1 MDDSSLYCTE
11 TPLKMGVL
19 TLSLASDFQETNSYM
34 GSQQQENQVA
44 ILLWRHN
51 LLNLLQLNQTPAM
64 REVAQQLNFE
74 PPKLSN
80 STMTN
85 PFGSITSA
93 LQINER
99 YMGFQQQFGNSPLAA
114 SKDQQFGNSPL
125 AISQFP
131 SFDSQVLS
139 CQSSGKSFSLTD
151 SAVQAAGSNLDF
163 RDSLQS
169 LVKSHLYSSSDKS
182 NVPRNN
188 TCRSN
193 RFPHDQNMLLGV
205 DSAAFVRRQFS
216 LSSYANQG
224 LKVCHSASSRPAPT
238 LKKRIRWTPDLHNQF
253 VKCVE
258 RLGGPERA
266 TPKAILKLMETNLL
280 TIFHVKSHLQKYR
293 TTLSGADSVDEM
305 PKRRASADGNPQL
318 HVKIMQIQ
326 EALQLQLEVEKRL
339 HEQLEVQ
346 QNLQIMIEEQW
357 RQLKM
362 MSHVQEDKTMI
373 DN

>member
-1 MDDSSLYCTE
+1 MCKLLSLSENNKTGFDKTMFYSSQLFCTDP
-11 TPLKMGVL
+11 PLNMGV
-19 TLSLASDFQETNSYM
+19 
-34 GSQQQENQVA
+34 
-44 ILLWRHN
+44 
-51 LLNLLQLNQTPAM
+51 QTPAM

-131 SFDSQVLS
+131 SFDSHVLS
-139 CQSSGKSFSLTD
+139 CQSSGKNFSLTD

>member
-1 MDDSSLYCTE
+1 MCKLQSCVKTNKIGFHKTMFDSSQLFCTDP
-11 TPLKMGVL
+11 PLNMGV
-19 TLSLASDFQETNSYM
+19 
-34 GSQQQENQVA
+34 
-44 ILLWRHN
+44 
-51 LLNLLQLNQTPAM
+51 QTPAM
-64 REVAQQLNFE
+64 REVTQQLNFE

-80 STMTN
+80 STTTN
-85 PFGSITSA
+85 PFGSISSA
-93 LQINER
+93 FQI
-99 YMGFQQQFGNSPLAA
+99 MGFQQQFGNSPLA
-114 SKDQQFGNSPL
+114 SSRDQQFGNSPL

-131 SFDSQVLS
+131 SFDSDVLS
-139 CQSSGKSFSLTD
+139 CQSSEKNFSLTD
-151 SAVQAAGSNLDF
+151 SAEQAAGSNLDF

-258 RLGGPERA
+258 RLGGPEKA

-293 TTLSGADSVDEM
+293 TTLSGTESVDEM

-318 HVKIMQIQ
+318 HVKIMKIQ
-326 EALQLQLEVEKRL
+326 ETLQLQLEVEKRL

-357 RQLKM
+357 RQIRM
-362 MSHVQEDKTMI
+362 MSHVQEDKTIASLFCKYYKKM
-373 DN
+373 DTQMMSATGYMSF